1 VVPAGLHVLVEVHDS
16 CALCIC
22 SQRVPRGGIVSD
34 TICLQLNHMMVS
46 LFTGGSEIWS
56 ELTVSSRIS
65 GDKYS

>member
-46 LFTGGSEIWS
+46 LFTGIRDLE
-56 ELTVSSRIS
+56 
-65 GDKYS
+65 